1 MSMKVGETITRFT
14 HTGIVLKEFI
24 IARLPYYKIWLA
36 EVEEEDEGERHGE
49 RKREEK
55 TESERWR
62 ESDIKSKQTYL
73 RERRGGG

>member
-36 EVEEEDEGERHGE
+36 EVEEEDE
-49 RKREEK
+49 EEK
-55 TESERWR
+55 EGE
-62 ESDIKSKQTYL
+62 EAV
-73 RERRGGG
+73 E